1 MSEVQPSKAELI
13 KAHVRD
19 SIANKS
25 KSELDVDGRK
35 RDFAELHEKNPTF
48 TFTQQ
53 QYLDLFK
60 KELKK
65 QGKNVIDYG
74 LGGRVVKKTSGKSSS
89 VRGKTQ
95 TVRKDVI
102 KKGTELE
109 NKDGATKEGETKDGK
124 FIPRTEGG
132 KGATQEETKDEI
144 DKIRMK
150 FTEKNVGA
158 TIKAMF
164 GGMRFLYP
172 ALEPLS
178 DDEKEDLA
186 DLWLPFFEKYLQ
198 SDYGIVLIPLFA
210 SAAILSPKLKKA
222 KAEKDKNK
230 KNSIKELKK
239 EKQKLEEKLARAENE
254 KKEKD
259 RE

>member
-13 KAHVRD
+13 KAHLRD
-19 SIANKS
+19 SIANKQ

-35 RDFAELHEKNPTF
+35 RDFAELHEKNPTV

-65 QGKNVIDYG
+65 QGKNPIDYG
-74 LGGRVVKKTSGKSSS
+74 LGGRIVKKTSGKSSS
-89 VRGKTQ
+89 VRGSTK

-102 KKGTELE
+102 KKEPELE
-109 NKDGATKEGETKDGK
+109 NKDGAAKEGETKDGK
-124 FIPRTEGG
+124 FIPRTTDG
-132 KGATQEETKDEI
+132 KGATPEETKNEI
-144 DKIRMK
+144 DAIRMK

-158 TIKAMF
+158 TIKAIY
-164 GGMRFLYP
+164 GGMKFVYP
-172 ALEPLS
+172 ALETLS
-178 DDEKEDLA
+178 DDEKDDLA

-198 SDYGIVLIPLFA
+198 SDYAIILIPLFA
-210 SAAILSPKLKKA
+210 SAAILSPKIKKA
-222 KAEKDKNK
+222 KAVKDANK

-259 RE
+259 RK